1 MLNKKADKIVALFSI
16 IQRGKG
22 AQFIKTLEA
31 RNVIMHF
38 QFIGAGTASSEM
50 MDILGLGN
58 NDKDILI
65 SLADYKTITSL
76 SNELG
81 KNVGAGMG
89 MGGLS
94 MVISLNAV
102 SRISEQIIRRN
113 RDENEDKGNGGSSS
127 MHSEYK
133 YSLILI
139 SVNRGFTDSV
149 MQTAKKAG
157 ATGGTVIKARLAEGQ
172 IIEAY
177 ANTKLNEEKEIVT
190 ILAPDSVRNQILED
204 VNREF
209 GLKSEAQGVVLSV
222 PVDKVFKI

>member
-1 MLNKKADKIVALFSI
+1 MPVKKADKIVALFSI

-38 QFIGAGTASSEM
+38 QFVGAGTASNEM

-113 RDENEDKGNGGSSS
+113 RDENEEKENGGGS

-139 SVNRGFTDSV
+139 SVNRGFTDDV

-177 ANTKLNEEKEIVT
+177 ANAKLNEEKEIVT